1 MYICVCRGCLDKYI
15 SAAIWPPQTKI
26 PSLAP
31 SHVSHLNK
39 LISHCVYICSFRM
52 LFLVFHF
59 SLYLWLIFV
68 NPFPD
73 PFIRTYI
80 NCKNFYH
87 VTEVLAHQ
95 KISMQHYP
103 HSLECWPPYYRLECW
118 PPYNSYNFYTYLVA
132 YIGHLM
138 YLVVVYG
145 FLCMIVFFFFY
156 LNLMLR
162 IKIPLNNLIY
172 QGLCM

>member
-1 MYICVCRGCLDKYI
+1 MCVWGGCLDKYI
-15 SAAIWPPQTKI
+15 SVAIWPPQTKI

-68 NPFPD
+68 NPFPN

-95 KISMQHYP
+95 TISMQHYP
-103 HSLECWPPYYRLECW
+103 NSLECW
-118 PPYNSYNFYTYLVA
+118 PPYNSCNFYTYLVV
-132 YIGHLM
+132 YIGLLM

-145 FLCMIVFFFFY
+145 FLCMIVGFFF
-156 LNLMLR
+156 
-162 IKIPLNNLIY
+162 
-172 QGLCM
+172 